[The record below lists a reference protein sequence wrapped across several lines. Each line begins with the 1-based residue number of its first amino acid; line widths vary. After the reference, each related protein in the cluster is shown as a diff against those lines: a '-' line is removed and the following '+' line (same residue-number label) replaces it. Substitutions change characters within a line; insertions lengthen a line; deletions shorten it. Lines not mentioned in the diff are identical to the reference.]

1 MKRGCPYPST
11 PAQVLMALPLYP
23 TPSTLTPETPL
34 SKPLD
39 PRAGADGMAGIVS
52 PDMYVLMYVCMHV
65 CMYAGN
71 DGMAGIV
78 SPDTDNVERVCTP
91 TMCACVAC
99 RCVALTTSKKNIS
112 ECHDIS
118 MCACIACRRLTL
130 MTSKGCDVGG
140 AQDPAVS
147 GHRQGMNE
155 DSAG

>member
-1 MKRGCPYPST
+1 
-11 PAQVLMALPLYP
+11 MALPLYP
-23 TPSTLTPETPL
+23 TPSTLTPETLL

-39 PRAGADGMAGIVS
+39 PRAGA
-52 PDMYVLMYVCMHV
+52 
-65 CMYAGN
+65 